1 MNKMNKNKNR
11 IIINFRMNMKNKNLI
26 IKNLI
31 FNKKIIIQKN

>member
-1 MNKMNKNKNR
+1 MNKNKNR